1 MRTKQLIQEI
11 STGMDAGPTQSSKR
25 EFSRGTSGIAASG
38 GPPPNQPY
46 PDTDRLTPPRRQELL
61 ALRARMRRGLAVDL
75 DELTDDERQF
85 LRNLGE
91 ARTPRWKPGEGWE
104 WVPLK
109 TYFMERSANEVARA
123 LTHYGLR
130 SKIRKNSRSIR
141 TDPYVEW
148 TWTVL
153 VPHKELETAKAAATR
168 AGEV

>member
-11 STGMDAGPTQSSKR
+11 STGMDAGLTNASKR
-25 EFSRGTSGIAASG
+25 EFSRGTSGLAQSG

-46 PDTDRLTPPRRQELL
+46 ADTDRLSPARRKELL
-61 ALRARMRRGLAVDL
+61 ALRAQKRRGVPVDL
-75 DELTDDERQF
+75 EALTDDELQF

-123 LTHYGLR
+123 LAHYGLR
-130 SKIRKNSRSIR
+130 FQIRKNSRSIR

-153 VPHKELETAKAAATR
+153 VPRKELETAKAAATR